1 MRQARFFRVAV
12 ATCLLLGA
20 GLFAVG
26 TALERSGDGHQ
37 EPGIESPNEEGGEGH
52 AAEDVPSQEEANGSE
67 ERIFGIDR
75 ESGPLVALGIAI
87 SVVLAVSVVLTR
99 SAAALGI
106 AVAFAVTFAA
116 FDLAEVVHQLD
127 ESRGG
132 LAALAALIAVLH
144 VGAVAAGAIALT
156 RERRAA
162 QFA

>member
-37 EPGIESPNEEGGEGH
+37 EPGIESPNEESGEGH
-52 AAEDVPSQEEANGSE
+52 AEDVPSQEQAIGSE

-162 QFA
+162 QIA